1 MSKNKFLQ
9 QLNESLK
16 PLSLKERED
25 ILQDYEEHFS
35 IGLQE
40 GKTEEE
46 IVTSLGSPNH
56 IAKELLAGYHVEQ
69 ATARATAQNVLRAT
83 WAVIGLAFF
92 NLVIVLGPA
101 IALAGFI
108 LSAWAIGLCFLASPI
123 LVLGE
128 AIVHPSGFFLFNF
141 FMSLAFCGLGYFI
154 LIGMLFVTRLAIKG
168 FVRYLKYNVSLVK
181 GGLKRVE

>member
-46 IVTSLGSPNH
+46 IVTSLGSPNQ

-69 ATARATAQNVLRAT
+69 ATAQNVLRAT

-108 LSAWAIGLCFLASPI
+108 LSAWAIGLFFLASPI